1 MPRFVRLFV
10 LPTLFFVCCSCGK
23 KAANTDT
30 TVNPPVTTQ
39 PFAKGADIGWL
50 SEMEAAG
57 KQFYLDNGT
66 KADAIT
72 VLKSKGINSLRFRV
86 WVNPV
91 DGWCNK
97 ADVINM
103 AERAKAAGMRIMID
117 FHYSDWWADP
127 GKQHKPAAWKNLA
140 FTDLKKAL
148 ADHTTDVLQA
158 LKAKNITPEWVQV
171 GNETNDGMLWEDG
184 RASVNR
190 KNFAELVQAGY
201 DAVKKVDNTIVVIV
215 HLSNGYDKGLYQW
228 IFDGLQANGTKWDVI
243 GMSLYPSPTNWQV
256 TTTQC
261 LDNMSTL
268 VNKYQKPIMIC
279 EIGMPWDAAGECRK
293 FIKDLVAKNKSL
305 GTKGLGV
312 FYWEPQSYGQWQG
325 YTLGAFDNSGK
336 PTEAL
341 NGFTD

>member
-1 MPRFVRLFV
+1 
-10 LPTLFFVCCSCGK
+10 
-23 KAANTDT
+23 
-30 TVNPPVTTQ
+30 
-39 PFAKGADIGWL
+39 
-50 SEMEAAG
+50 
-57 KQFYLDNGT
+57 
-66 KADAIT
+66 
-72 VLKSKGINSLRFRV
+72 
-86 WVNPV
+86 
-91 DGWCNK
+91 
-97 ADVINM
+97 
-103 AERAKAAGMRIMID
+103 
-117 FHYSDWWADP
+117 
-127 GKQHKPAAWKNLA
+127 
-140 FTDLKKAL
+140 
-148 ADHTTDVLQA
+148 TDVLQA

-201 DAVKKVDNTIVVIV
+201 DAVKKVDTNILVIV
-215 HLSNGYDKGLYQW
+215 HLSNGSDKGLYQW
-228 IFDGLQANGTKWDVI
+228 IFEGLQANGTKWDVI

-279 EIGMPWDAAGECRK
+279 EIGMPWDAALECRK
-293 FIKDLVAKNKSL
+293 FIKDIVAKNKSL

-312 FYWEPQSYGQWQG
+312 FYWEPQSYGQWKG

-336 PTEAL
+336 PTVAL